1 MKKLIDC
8 LEEVERV
15 NVKFEKNEKEKELE
29 FTNKGCE
36 RQFKFNGKMKDLCS
50 DKLKVKLK
58 KHFKDR
64 LPEKVEEII
73 KEGEKEVDE
82 QNQRL
87 KIVDEFWFLFF
98 GRFY

>member
-1 MKKLIDC
+1 MKKLIER

-15 NVKFEKNEKEKELE
+15 NIKFEKNKKELK

-58 KHFKDR
+58 KYFKDR
-64 LPEKVEEII
+64 LPEKVDEII

-87 KIVDEFWFLFF
+87 KIVDEFGFLFF